1 MIRCIVIE
9 DQAPAQRVLK
19 KFIAD
24 VDYLDLREV
33 FNNAI
38 QAMEYL
44 KSEPVDLMFLD
55 VNLPKINGMDFL
67 ASLQNPPRVIL
78 TTAFT
83 EYALQGYEYNVVD
96 YLVKPFSFERFVKAV
111 SKVPQ
116 ELPQKSEAA
125 ASQPMFIK
133 VGFDWVKV
141 NSADITHIHSDM
153 DYTEVNVGDK
163 VYLSQDSLT
172 SWEQKLDNLGF
183 TRIHKSYL
191 LNTEQIEKISGNR
204 VYTKS
209 GVELPI
215 GRAYKDD
222 FLSRILS

>member
-125 ASQPMFIK
+125 VSQPMFIK